1 MPFCFLKIYPLMW
14 QCSKDPHSYTQWQ
27 DMITD
32 LQEYSSIKYRED
44 KVHKNV
50 LKKQEHEK
58 LLNVFFFKLVVWQNI
73 FFLFHT
79 TKSTNEQMLNLYLY
93 TQFAIKLTCFDL
105 S

>member
-1 MPFCFLKIYPLMW
+1 LMW